1 MSRNN
6 PSRRVSRPGGGG
18 SHRRTCLCF
27 AFPCCAGKYREI
39 LALEA
44 GYGGAALAL
53 ANKFKSFPPDSLTFG
68 TGNFAERTANCTY
81 RNKESF
87 LRLAKGVGTK
97 LTYRGAEL
105 ATDSDPFRTL
115 RLEARPW
122 PRVSLERRCL
132 SPRLKRTRRGDI
144 VFGRS
149 GGVGPLREA
158 PRQSLLVA

>member
-1 MSRNN
+1 MLLLRSAPHFPVANRQQSFAS
-6 PSRRVSRPGGGG
+6 PDFRKRSLLSQQLEERSSYGGGG

-27 AFPCCAGKYREI
+27 AFPCCGGKYREFW
-39 LALEA
+39 ALEA
-44 GYGGAALAL
+44 GYGEAALAL

-105 ATDSDPFRTL
+105 ATDG
-115 RLEARPW
+115 A
-122 PRVSLERRCL
+122 
-132 SPRLKRTRRGDI
+132 SPPGQD
-144 VFGRS
+144 VENFG
-149 GGVGPLREA
+149 
-158 PRQSLLVA
+158 QSKKGK